1 MSIASALG
9 LEPARKVRYGVVAL
23 GDIAQEAMLPGI
35 AHTGNSTVTAFVT
48 GDPEK
53 ARQLGDR
60 YDVAD
65 IYAYEQFDAM
75 LASGK
80 IDAIYLSTPNW
91 RHAEFIVPALRA
103 GIHVLTE
110 KPLEVSS
117 DKCREI
123 MAAQRASTAKLMVA
137 YRLHFEPN
145 TLAAID
151 SIRGGELGEPFLF
164 TATFTQRADPAN
176 SRARNGV
183 LSGPLLDMG
192 PYPINAA
199 RYLFGAEPIEVVSA
213 VSVRHADNMLQ
224 DMDDTVAVTLRF
236 PGDRLAQFVVSYYGN
251 RVDSYTVV
259 GTKGSILM
267 KPGFG
272 FGAKLEQHVTV
283 GEKDSTRS
291 EGATDQ
297 FGGQMRYFSDCILQG
312 RDPEPDAEEGLAD
325 LRVVDGIW
333 RAIESGR
340 PEPLAPFE
348 RTRRIDT
355 AVQKQTL
362 STVSKP
368 EPVNVAN
375 PSGR

>member
-1 MSIASALG
+1 MSIASILG
-9 LEPARKVRYGVVAL
+9 LDATKKIRYGIVAL

-35 AHTGNSTVTAFVT
+35 AHTGNSEVTAFVT

-53 ARQLGDR
+53 AKQLGER

-65 IYAYEQFDAM
+65 IYSYAQFDAM

-80 IDAIYLSTPNW
+80 IDAIYLATPNW
-91 RHAEFIVPALRA
+91 RHAEFILPALRA

-110 KPLEVSS
+110 KPLEVTSE
-117 DKCREI
+117 KCREI
-123 MAAQRASTAKLMVA
+123 LEAQRVSGAKLMVA

-151 SIRGGELGEPFLF
+151 SIRAGELGAPFLF

-183 LSGPLLDMG
+183 LSGPLFDMG

-199 RYLFGAEPIEVVSA
+199 RYLFGAEPVEVVSA
-213 VSVRHADNMLQ
+213 VSVRHADNGLQ

-236 PGDRLAQFVVSYYGN
+236 PEDRLAQFTVSYYGN

-272 FGAKLEQHVTV
+272 FGTKLEQHVAV

-297 FGGQMRYFSDCILQG
+297 FGGEMRYFSDCILQG

-325 LRVVDGIW
+325 VLVVEAIL

-355 AVQKQTL
+355 SAQKQTL
-362 STVSKP
+362 STVGKP
-368 EPVNVAN
+368 KPVHAAN
-375 PSGR
+375 PSGS

>member
-9 LEPARKVRYGVVAL
+9 LEPSRKIRYGVVAL

-35 AHTGNSTVTAFVT
+35 AHTGNSEVTAFVT

-53 ARQLGDR
+53 ARELGER

-65 IYAYEQFDAM
+65 IYGYEQFDAM

-80 IDAIYLSTPNW
+80 IDAIYLATPNW

-123 MAAQRASTAKLMVA
+123 LEAQRGFQAKLMVA
-137 YRLHFEPN
+137 YRLHFEPS
-145 TLAAID
+145 TLAVID
-151 SIRGGELGEPFLF
+151 SVRAGELGEVFLF

-199 RYLFGAEPIEVVSA
+199 RYVFGAEPIEVVSA
-213 VSVRHADNMLQ
+213 VSVRHADN
-224 DMDDTVAVTLRF
+224 R
-236 PGDRLAQFVVSYYGN
+236 
-251 RVDSYTVV
+251 
-259 GTKGSILM
+259 
-267 KPGFG
+267 
-272 FGAKLEQHVTV
+272 
-283 GEKDSTRS
+283 
-291 EGATDQ
+291 
-297 FGGQMRYFSDCILQG
+297 C
-312 RDPEPDAEEGLAD
+312 
-325 LRVVDGIW
+325 
-333 RAIESGR
+333 
-340 PEPLAPFE
+340 
-348 RTRRIDT
+348 RTWT
-355 AVQKQTL
+355 T
-362 STVSKP
+362 
-368 EPVNVAN
+368 
-375 PSGR
+375 PSP

>member
-123 MAAQRASTAKLMVA
+123 MEAQRASTAKLMVA

-333 RAIESGR
+333 RAIESRR

>member
-9 LEPARKVRYGVVAL
+9 LEPGRKVRYGIVAL

-53 ARQLGDR
+53 AALLGERD
-60 YDVAD
+60 DVTD
-65 IYAYEQFDAM
+65 IYDYAQFDAM

-80 IDAIYLSTPNW
+80 IDAIYLATPNW

-123 MAAQRASTAKLMVA
+123 LDAQRASSAKLMVA
-137 YRLHFEPN
+137 YRLHFEPT
-145 TLAAID
+145 TLAMLD
-151 SIRGGELGEPFLF
+151 SVRSGELGEPFLF
-164 TATFTQRADPAN
+164 TAAFSQRVDPAN
-176 SRARNGV
+176 ARARNGV

-199 RYLFGAEPIEVVSA
+199 RYVFGAEPIEVVSA
-213 VSVRHADNMLQ
+213 VSVRHADNTLQ
-224 DMDDTVAVTLRF
+224 AMDDTVAVTLRF
-236 PGDRLAQFVVSYYGN
+236 PGDRLAQFTVSYYGN

-272 FGAKLEQHVTV
+272 FGKALEQHVAV
-283 GEKDSTRS
+283 GEKESSRS

-297 FGGQMRYFSDCILQG
+297 FGGEMRYFSECILHG

-325 LRVVDGIW
+325 LCIIDGIW

-340 PEPLAPFE
+340 PEPLAPFD
-348 RTRRIDT
+348 RSRRIDT
-355 AVQKQTL
+355 EAQKQTL
-362 STVSKP
+362 SAVSKP
-368 EPVNVAN
+368 KPIHAAN
-375 PSGR
+375 PSAK